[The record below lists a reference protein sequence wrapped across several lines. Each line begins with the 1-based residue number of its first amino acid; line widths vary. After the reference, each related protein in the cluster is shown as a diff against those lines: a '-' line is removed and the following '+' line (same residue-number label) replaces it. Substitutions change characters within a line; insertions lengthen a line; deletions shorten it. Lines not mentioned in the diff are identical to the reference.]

1 MNPAK
6 PFWRDY
12 ERLQANGDEAM
23 SAMGSTATAVYL
35 SSLKVCGTREQGW
48 TACTGGAAGLNRGGL
63 NGTAVVATF
72 ASDSSAN
79 LTTGVLALATYV
91 YEARKTIAALQLA
104 LEYHG
109 KIGTTIS

>member
-12 ERLQANGDEAM
+12 ERLQANGDEAF
-23 SAMGSTATAVYL
+23 SAMGSTATALYM
-35 SSLKVCGTREQGW
+35 SSLKVVGTREQGW
-48 TACTGGAAGLNRGGL
+48 TACTGGASGLNRDGI

-72 ASDSSAN
+72 SSDSSAN

-91 YEARKTIAALQLA
+91 YEARKTIVALQNL

-109 KIGTTIS
+109 LAGTTIS